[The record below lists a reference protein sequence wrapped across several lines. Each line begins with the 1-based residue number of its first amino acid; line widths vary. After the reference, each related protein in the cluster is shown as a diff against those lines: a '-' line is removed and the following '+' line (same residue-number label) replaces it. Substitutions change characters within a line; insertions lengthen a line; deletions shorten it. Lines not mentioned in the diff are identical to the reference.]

1 MEENKLLFLKKPT
14 IKDMVLIVVFLIF
27 CWQIFMLGYINLTQ
41 MKYHIGYDSSSF
53 YLKAVQMWEQKTLFV
68 KNWAEQTNL
77 YLDTTAP
84 LAALFYGITGN
95 VFFSYGLAN
104 FLCDIAIVAVAYG
117 ILKKLNVSKIAS
129 LLCLNLIICPYFA
142 YTFNNA
148 NDIGYASSILT
159 SGNWYG
165 VRMLVILLVIKIV
178 MDFEDNKNNILYIVC
193 STVLLFLCGL
203 SSGYYILAT
212 VLVPV
217 FVFFIIRLFIRND
230 IKVLFSKSIVFAI
243 CESIMVVAGKVV
255 AGKVLGFSSIDSNMV
270 LVGLSDFW
278 KNIGSIFL
286 GMIKLLGGLEFSS
299 SIQVLTKEGISY
311 VFGLCIFIICIIA
324 VIYFIMT
331 ALRDYDKK
339 AGWALLS
346 TIAFFNIAMFVVVY
360 TSYAESIFEVR
371 YLCSIF
377 IMFAFMVAYFI
388 DSLDDRLILKG
399 CGLAVLIVSLA
410 GKSYSGYKY
419 FNDLKIDYDIMDAV
433 VESVHEE
440 ESPVVYIWSEPYGI
454 DARNLRVIDLERKYK
469 YLATASTA
477 HRWGDYTYYEENSE
491 WEGPTVLLST
501 QEEFV
506 QLPVY
511 LQNIYTWKEK
521 IGNFDIYTS
530 EINRFDL
537 VSGIFSENKNIDF
550 PYSSGVWNA
559 NGEFD
564 ENGAYV
570 TNGTEG
576 LAIWGPY
583 ANTEEG
589 TYNFTLNY
597 EVVSSNS
604 EEAGY
609 FDVYVNSET
618 VMGKEA
624 MKSRENSVTIENVVF
639 SNDEDRFEYRCNMNA
654 GAVVKIKSIYIEKIG

>member
-1 MEENKLLFLKKPT
+1 MEENKTLFLKRLS
-14 IKDMVLIVVFLIF
+14 IKDLALIIVFLIF

-95 VFFSYGLAN
+95 IFFSYGLAN
-104 FLCDIAIVAVAYG
+104 FLCDIAIVGVAYS
-117 ILKKLNVSKIAS
+117 ILKKLKASKMAS
-129 LLCLNLIICPYFA
+129 LTCLNLIICPYFA

-159 SGNWYG
+159 AGNWYG

-178 MDFEDNKNNILYIVC
+178 MDFEDKKDNIPYIVC
-193 STVLLFLCGL
+193 ATVLSFLCGL

-217 FVFFIIRLFIRND
+217 FVFFIIKLFIRND
-230 IKVLFSKSIVFAI
+230 IKVLFTKSIGFAI
-243 CESIMVVAGKVV
+243 FESIVVVAGKIV
-255 AGKVLGFSSIDSNMV
+255 AGKVLEFSSIDSRMV

-299 SIQVLTKEGISY
+299 SIQILAKEGISY
-311 VFGLCIFIICIIA
+311 IFGLCIFVVCITA
-324 VIYFIMT
+324 VVYFIMT
-331 ALRDYDKK
+331 ALKDYDKK
-339 AGWALLS
+339 VGWALIS
-346 TIAFFNIAMFVVVY
+346 TVAFFNIVMFIVVY

-371 YLCSIF
+371 YLCAIF
-377 IMFAFMVAYFI
+377 IMFSFMVAYFI

-399 CGLAVLIVSLA
+399 CGLAILIVSIA

-419 FNDLKIDYDIMDAV
+419 FNASKIDYDVMNAL

-440 ESPVVYIWSEPYGI
+440 EGPVYIWSAPFGI

-477 HRWGDYTYYEENSE
+477 HRWGDYIYYEENSE
-491 WEGPTVLLST
+491 WEGATVLLST
-501 QEEFV
+501 QEEFAA
-506 QLPVY
+506 LPVY
-511 LQNIYTWKEK
+511 LQNIYIWKEK

-530 EINRFDL
+530 EINKFDL
-537 VSGIFSENKNIDF
+537 VSGIFSEDRNIDF

-576 LAIWGPY
+576 MAIWGPY

-597 EVVSSNS
+597 EVVSSDS
-604 EEAGY
+604 EEVGY
-609 FDVYVNSET
+609 FDIYVNSKT

-624 MKSRENSVTIENVVF
+624 IKSGENSVMIENVTF

-654 GAVVKIKSIYIEKIG
+654 GAIVKIKSIYIERIE